1 MRIFVPLRPVLPLV
15 ALVAL
20 ACEKESPKPAS
31 EPTPPPATAAP
42 AAEVEKKAAV
52 DKVPAAAPAAP
63 APLPAPEDVA
73 QAPKDAAKTK
83 TGLASKVLTKGK
95 GKTRPGPSDS
105 VRVNYAGWT
114 KTGNMFDRSPADN
127 PASFGVG
134 NVIPGWVEGLQLMVE
149 GEKRRFWIPAKLAYG
164 EQPAMPGAPAGDL
177 VFDVE
182 LLEIIKPPE
191 TPKDLTNPPKDATKT
206 ESGLVYK
213 VLKKG
218 TGKAHPGPKSRVSVH
233 YSGWSKD
240 GKLFDSS
247 LGRGA
252 PASFYLNGV
261 IKGWT
266 EGLQL
271 MVEGEKAR
279 LWIPAALAYGETPAR
294 PGAPAGDLV
303 FDVELI
309 AVQ

>member
-1 MRIFVPLRPVLPLV
+1 MRIFVPLRPFLPLV
-15 ALVAL
+15 ALIAFG
-20 ACEKESPKPAS
+20 CEKEAPKPAP
-31 EPTPPPATAAP
+31 EPTPPPASAAP
-42 AAEVEKKAAV
+42 AEVEKKAAV
-52 DKVPAAAPAAP
+52 EKIPAAPPKPAP
-63 APLPAPEDVA
+63 APLPAPDDVG

-83 TGLASKVLTKGK
+83 TGLASKVLEKGK
-95 GKTRPGPSDS
+95 GKTRPSANDS

-114 KTGNMFDRSPADN
+114 KDGKMFDRSQPDSPAT
-127 PASFGVG
+127 FGVG

-149 GEKRRFWIPAKLAYG
+149 GEKRRLWIPAKLAYG
-164 EQPAMPGAPAGDL
+164 EQPAMPGAPSGDL

-182 LLEIIKPPE
+182 LLEIVKAPE
-191 TPKDLTNPPKDATKT
+191 TPKDLTSPPKDAKKT
-206 ESGLVYK
+206 ESGLVYR

-218 TGKAHPGPKSRVSVH
+218 TGTTHPGPKSRVSVH

-247 LGRGA
+247 VGRGT

-279 LWIPAALAYGETPAR
+279 LWIPGALAYGDNPR
-294 PGAPAGDLV
+294 PGAPGGDLV
-303 FDVELI
+303 FDVELLAI
-309 AVQ
+309 Q